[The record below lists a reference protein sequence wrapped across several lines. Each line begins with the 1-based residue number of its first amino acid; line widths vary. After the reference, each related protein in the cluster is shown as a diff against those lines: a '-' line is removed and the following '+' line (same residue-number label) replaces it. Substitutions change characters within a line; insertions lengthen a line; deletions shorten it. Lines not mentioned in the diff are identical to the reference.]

1 MKPIVTLAVL
11 ANART
16 ARIVENHG
24 PGKGFTTSAGHT
36 LQAPPA
42 VENADRAGI
51 HPISGAHGAATFE
64 ASDPKQAAE
73 AGFARLIA
81 KDLERRHTAGAFDR
95 LILTAAPHMLGQLR
109 AALPDSLKG
118 KVIGEADKDLSQV
131 TLEEL
136 ASHLRDVIAA

>member
-24 PGKGFTTSAGHT
+24 PSKGFTASAGHT

-42 VENADRAGI
+42 VENADRAGS

-64 ASDPKQAAE
+64 ASDPKETAE
-73 AGFARLIA
+73 AVFARLIV
-81 KDLERRHTAGAFDR
+81 KDLEKKHAAEAFDQ

-109 AALPDSLKG
+109 AALPDALKS
-118 KVIGEADKDLSQV
+118 KVIGEADKDL
-131 TLEEL
+131 THAGLDDI
-136 ASHLRDVIAA
+136 AGHLKDIIAA

>member
-24 PGKGFTTSAGHT
+24 PGKGFTASAGHA

-42 VENADRAGI
+42 VENADRAGS
-51 HPISGAHGAATFE
+51 HPISGAHGAAGFE
-64 ASDPKQAAE
+64 ATDPKEAAE
-73 AGFARLIA
+73 AAFARLIA
-81 KDLERRHTAGAFDR
+81 EELERRHTAGAFDR

-109 AALPDSLKG
+109 AALPEALKSM
-118 KVIGEADKDLSQV
+118 VIGEADKDL
-131 TLEEL
+131 THAALDEI
-136 ASHLRDVIAA
+136 ASRLKGIIAA